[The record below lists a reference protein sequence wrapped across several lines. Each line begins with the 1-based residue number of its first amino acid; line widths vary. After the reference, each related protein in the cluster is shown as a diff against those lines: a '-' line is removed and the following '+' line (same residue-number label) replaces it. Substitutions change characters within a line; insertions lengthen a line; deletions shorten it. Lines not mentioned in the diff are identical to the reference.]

1 MDDTGRARSALQ
13 ALDPGCDRE
22 QWVRIGM
29 AAKAAGLTLDDFAS
43 WSGGAANYA
52 GERDCAQVW
61 RSINEGPVKAATLY
75 SMAFAAGWQDTAKP
89 RHNGHSKRQPFSGTG
104 SPASQPIAPQRAD
117 RSVAALW
124 KRCAPAT
131 AAHPYI
137 LAKNGTPDGLR
148 VVPPKDALKISGQ
161 SVAGWLVVP
170 ALSLD
175 GELRTLQLIPPPGE
189 GKKLNM
195 PGASF
200 GDGLFV
206 VGDLAQSARAFVVEG
221 IGQAWAAWSA
231 TGCAAVVCFGAGR
244 MATVAAALRAKYP
257 AARLVVVSDRGKENQ
272 AAAIAAEISGE
283 WCELPADKPANY
295 DASDYAA
302 EFGAD
307 ELSELLE
314 RTKAPPRPEPRFK
327 LLSSA
332 DIRALP
338 PLKWCIRGVLPA
350 EGVAAIFGPSASGKS
365 FLGFDMAAAIPES
378 ERWFGCR
385 VEAAPVVYVALE
397 GEAGFRLR
405 VAAWEQRRRRTLPER
420 LHMVMQ
426 PFKLTEEQDVRDLAA
441 VVPAGAVVFIDTL
454 NRAAPTADENNSRD
468 MGEILEAVK
477 QLQSLTG
484 GLVVL
489 IHHTGKDATKGLRG
503 HSSLFAALDSA
514 VEVSRDADRREWKVA
529 KAKDGADGDLHLFK
543 LEVETLGIDEHGD
556 IVSSCV
562 VVPDTATDEIKR
574 VKLPQGG
581 NQRVVLDALRPMLK
595 DGETGKPGAAPLR
608 PCIELEAAIA
618 NAAGHL
624 ACESSR
630 RATRAREAITGLVAR
645 GVLGCNE
652 GWIWLAA

>member
-1 MDDTGRARSALQ
+1 MDDTGRALSALQ

-29 AAKAAGLTLDDFAS
+29 AAKAAGVPLDDFAN
-43 WSGGAANYA
+43 WSSGAANYA
-52 GERDCAQVW
+52 GKRDCAQVW
-61 RSINEGPVKAATLY
+61 RSINEGPIKAATLY
-75 SMAFAAGWQDTAKP
+75 SMAFVQGWQDPAKP
-89 RHNGHSKRQPFSGTG
+89 RYNGHSKLQPFARTANPG
-104 SPASQPIAPQRAD
+104 SQPIAPARAGKLV
-117 RSVAALW
+117 SALW
-124 KRCAPAT
+124 SRCAPAT

-137 LAKNGTPDGLR
+137 IAKNGTPDGLR
-148 VVPPKDALKISGQ
+148 VVPLKEAQNISGQ

-170 ALSLD
+170 AISLD
-175 GELRTLQLIPPPGE
+175 GELRTLQLIPAGE

-206 VGDLAQSARAFVVEG
+206 VGDLAQSARVFIVEG
-221 IGQAWAAWSA
+221 IGQAWACWSA

-244 MATVAAALRAKYP
+244 VASVAAAVRAKYP
-257 AARLVVVSDRGKENQ
+257 AARLVLVPDCGKENQ
-272 AAAIAAEISGE
+272 AAAIAAEVSGE

-307 ELSELLE
+307 LLADLLE
-314 RTKAPPRPEPRFK
+314 RTKTPPKPEPRFK
-327 LLSSA
+327 LLGSA
-332 DIRALP
+332 DIHALP
-338 PLKWCIRGVLPA
+338 PLRWCIRGVLPA
-350 EGVAAIFGPSASGKS
+350 EGVAALFGPSASGKS
-365 FLGFDMAAAIPES
+365 FLGFYMAAAIAEGES
-378 ERWFGCR
+378 WFGCR
-385 VEAAPVVYVALE
+385 VEAAPVVYLALE

-405 VAAWEQRRRRTLPER
+405 VAAWEQRKHRKLPER
-420 LHMVMQ
+420 MRLVLQ
-426 PFKLTEEQDVRDLAA
+426 PFRLTDAKDVRELAA

-477 QLQSLTG
+477 QLQTLTG

-514 VEVSRDADRREWKVA
+514 IEVSRDADRREWKVA
-529 KAKDGADGDLHLFK
+529 KAKDGPDSDLHPFR
-543 LEVETLGIDEHGD
+543 LEVETLGIDEYGD
-556 IVSSCV
+556 LVTSCAV
-562 VVPDTATDEIKR
+562 VADTAADDIKR

-581 NQRVVLDALRPMLK
+581 NQRVVLDALRPMFK
-595 DGETGKPGAAPLR
+595 AGETGKPGAPPLR
-608 PCIELEAAIA
+608 PCLELEAAIV
-618 NAAGHL
+618 GVSGKL
-624 ACESSR
+624 SCETSR
-630 RATRAREAITGLVAR
+630 RATRAREAITGLVGR

-652 GWIWLAA
+652 GWLWLAV